1 MATEK
6 FTIERVLAALTELT
20 GKGYIRKESFIR
32 DCGISERTFTRFI
45 GDLRIY
51 LSVKYDRE
59 KDRYVIDR
67 TKKEART
74 EMLEYYKKLLV
85 KDDFVFFYAFVRSM
99 VNSQNFFPP
108 YATKNIG
115 SSQPR
120 DFGSVLEILEELT
133 DHRQKKLYRN
143 IEYYISGHYHFG
155 NRPHYKQICERII
168 NSMQTETLM
177 EFSYFRNKVKVQ
189 PLKLVYYNGKWY
201 LAALYLESDKKRGDA
216 YRTVRIYRAAH
227 IKNSKLL
234 KGEYFTDD
242 VPDYSFTESFG
253 IYMDEDIKRA
263 VINIYG
269 TAADDAT
276 ELVWHQKQFTTIE
289 HDADGK
295 KYAQIR
301 LDYPEKG
308 AVELISRTLSFGTN
322 AEIISPPELRK
333 QWQQKIRE
341 MSARFL

>member
-1 MATEK
+1 MAAEK
-6 FTIERVLAALTELT
+6 YTIERVLAALSELT
-20 GKGYIRKESFIR
+20 GKGYIRKGNFIR
-32 DCGISERTFTRFI
+32 ECRISERTFTRFMS
-45 GDLRIY
+45 DLRNY

-59 KDRYVIDR
+59 KDRYVVDR
-67 TKKEART
+67 TKREMRT
-74 EMLEYYKKLLV
+74 EMLEYYKKLMV
-85 KDDFVFFYAFVRSM
+85 KDDFIFFYAFVRSM
-99 VNSQNFFPP
+99 VNSQYFFPP
-108 YATKNIG
+108 YATG
-115 SSQPR
+115 RSVTPEPR
-120 DFGSVLEILEELT
+120 DYDKVLQILEELA
-133 DHRQKKLYRN
+133 DPVHKRLYKN
-143 IEYYISGHYHFG
+143 IEYYISGHYHLKK
-155 NRPHYKQICERII
+155 RSHYNKVCERII

-177 EFSYFRNKVKVQ
+177 QFSYFRNKVKVQ

-201 LAALYLESDKKRGDA
+201 VTALYIRSDKKRKDD
-216 YRTVRIYRAAH
+216 YNTVRIYKAAH
-227 IKNSKLL
+227 IKGSKLL
-234 KGEYFTDD
+234 KGEYYTND

-308 AVELISRTLSFGTN
+308 AVELISRTLSFGTS
-322 AEIISPPELRK
+322 AEIISPPDLRE
-333 QWQQKIRE
+333 QWQKKIRE
-341 MSARFL
+341 MSEKFL